1 MLLLFVPLLL
11 VLAMAE
17 LALLIAVGDAIGIA
31 PTLLLIL
38 AFSGAGIVLAKAQG
52 LAVWR
57 RFRATLAR
65 GQVPSAEMADG
76 VLVLVGAVLLVTP
89 GFISDL
95 LGLMLLLPVS
105 RAPVRRMLA
114 RRARRARRA
123 GRLLFHQL
131 PALSR
136 LETTGRRR
144 PIRKA
149 GAAVSPVEQDEGRS
163 SPSG

>member
-1 MLLLFVPLLL
+1 MLLLFVPVLL

-76 VLVLVGAVLLVTP
+76 VLVLLGAVLLVTP
-89 GFISDL
+89 GFISDV

-114 RRARRARRA
+114 RRAGRA